1 MLTLK
6 PEDIFIGCRANSKK
20 KALRIAAD
28 SLQASGYVS
37 EGFFESMV
45 DREKALST
53 WLGAGV
59 AMPHWS
65 KEGIDLVRQTGFQLF
80 QFPDGV
86 GWGEGKVAFLVVAVA
101 AKNNEHIDVIAD
113 LADLLDDEVKT
124 TLLAS
129 ADSKDAFMQILEG
142 HSFKKDRI

>member
-1 MLTLK
+1 M
-6 PEDIFIGCRANSKK
+6 
-20 KALRIAAD
+20 
-28 SLQASGYVS
+28 
-37 EGFFESMV
+37 
-45 DREKALST
+45 
-53 WLGAGV
+53 
-59 AMPHWS
+59 
-65 KEGIDLVRQTGFQLF
+65 
-80 QFPDGV
+80 
-86 GWGEGKVAFLVVAVA
+86 A

>member
-45 DREKALST
+45 EREKALST
-53 WLGAGV
+53 WIGAGV
-59 AMPHWS
+59 AMPHCS
-65 KEGIDLVRQTGFQLF
+65 KEGIDLVRQTGFQLL